1 MPVTDE
7 AAGTKTE
14 KEQEQE
20 RAVELLIG
28 VTGDVNPVDLR
39 RRVAEALAESSL
51 PMRADGEVVVSWP
64 GSDGSGVEPG
74 KETLPTLIP
83 YRPVATSESGPWAQI
98 SSAQRGI
105 LALATELKAGACM
118 LLSADMM
125 ALQAGAACE
134 LVAPIL
140 DRQCDVAIPIY
151 TQNRFDGLVNTAIL
165 MPLTRALYCKR
176 VQMPMPLDFAV
187 SSRYA
192 ERIAAKNSHGLLW
205 PAIAAAQETM
215 QIGQVHLPSHHHTPM
230 EGLDLTAVLTQIVG
244 SLFLEIEHTAATWQR
259 GRSAQPTPVW
269 GQPARMKEAEDAIEV
284 RPMVESFQLGSRNL
298 DELWQLVLPP
308 VTLLELRHLAKKTV
322 EEFRIPDRLWARI
335 VYDFALA
342 HRLRPI
348 SRGHL
353 MGALTPLYLGWVA
366 SYVQEVTK
374 MTADQVERRQE
385 QLARAFEESK
395 PYLVSRWR
403 WPDRFNP

>member
-1 MPVTDE
+1 MPVTDD
-7 AAGTKTE
+7 AAGTKTAT
-14 KEQEQE
+14 EQE

-39 RRVAEALAESSL
+39 SRAEAVLAGSSL
-51 PMRADGEVVVSWP
+51 PVRAGGQVVVSCP
-64 GSDGSGVEPG
+64 GLEGSGTEPG
-74 KETLPTLIP
+74 NGSKPALIP
-83 YRPVATSESGPWAQI
+83 YRPVATNEAGPWAQI
-98 SSAQRGI
+98 SAAQRGI
-105 LALATELKAGACM
+105 LALAAELKAGACM
-118 LLSADMM
+118 ILSADM
-125 ALQAGAACE
+125 AVLRAGGVRNLA
-134 LVAPIL
+134 APIL
-140 DRQCDVAIPIY
+140 DRQCDLVIPIY
-151 TQNRFDGLVNTAIL
+151 AQNRYDGLVNTAIL

-187 SSRYA
+187 STRYA
-192 ERIAAKNSHGLLW
+192 EQIAAKNSHGLLW
-205 PAIAAAQETM
+205 PTIAAAQESM
-215 QIGQVHLPSHHHTPM
+215 QIGQAHLPSHHHTPM

-244 SLFLEIEHTAATWQR
+244 SLFLEIEHTAAAWQR

-269 GQPARMKEAEDAIEV
+269 GQPARLPEGEDAIDV
-284 RPMVESFQLGSRNL
+284 RSMMESFQLASRNL

-308 VTLLELRHLAKKTV
+308 VTLLELRHLAKKEL

-348 SRGHL
+348 SRSHL

-366 SYVQEVTK
+366 SYVQVVSK
-374 MTADQVERRQE
+374 MTAEQVAQRQE
-385 QLARAFEESK
+385 QLALAFEENK